1 MKEKNIYGKQG
12 QVKSSP
18 SREELGAEPAQ
29 WDENSHLPFFL
40 YFSQQPDNHLLP
52 DMRDLL
58 STHKKL
64 TLPIYAALTVVH
76 IQYTNSACLYGWT
89 LETKLRHYMSFLHH
103 SYCTYYENQP
113 QDARNTII

>member
-1 MKEKNIYGKQG
+1 MKEKTIYGKQG

-18 SREELGAEPAQ
+18 SREELSAEPAQ

-58 STHKKL
+58 STLKKIDITYIL
-64 TLPIYAALTVVH
+64 CTGCSSYRV
-76 IQYTNSACLYGWT
+76 YKFCLSLWLDT
-89 LETKLRHYMSFLHH
+89 
-103 SYCTYYENQP
+103 
-113 QDARNTII
+113 